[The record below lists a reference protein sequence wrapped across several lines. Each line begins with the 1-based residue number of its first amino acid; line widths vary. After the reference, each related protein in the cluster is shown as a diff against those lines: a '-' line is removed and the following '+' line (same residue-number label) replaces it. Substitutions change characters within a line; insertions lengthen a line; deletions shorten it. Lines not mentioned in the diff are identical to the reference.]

1 MPTFAYEAMNPA
13 GQVVKDELD
22 ALSNEDAL
30 AKIRNL
36 GYFPTRIRE
45 KGGAKAKSAGPGKKK
60 KGRSFSFGRV
70 KTKALT
76 QVTRQ
81 LSTLQD
87 AGLPI
92 LRSLKILEEQ
102 QKPGTLKTVLR
113 SVSEDI
119 EGGATLSEACSKHP
133 KAFNRLYVNMV
144 AAGETGGVLD
154 VILQRLAEFME
165 KAEKLKR
172 KIIGAMIY
180 PAVVVTFA
188 MGIVVG
194 IMIVV
199 IPKFKE
205 IFRDF
210 DVTLP
215 DMTML
220 LMNTSDWVV
229 HGTPPGWAVI
239 VFAPFAFYFIFKLVR
254 SSKGGRYVL
263 DFVGLKIP
271 VFGTLLQKSSV
282 ARFTRTLGTLIS
294 AGVPILEAIL
304 ITRETAGNEVYSR
317 AMEKVHDSIRE
328 GESFASPL
336 RATGVCDGLVTNMID
351 VGEETGELDKMLLK
365 IADNYEEEMDVAVAS
380 LVSLLEPL
388 MVVLLG
394 SIVGFIVIAL
404 FLPLVKLIES
414 VSR

>member
-1 MPTFAYEAMNPA
+1 MPTFAYEAMNQ
-13 GQVVKDELD
+13 GGEQVKDELE

-45 KGGAKAKSAGPGKKK
+45 KGGTKAKAAAPGTKKK
-60 KGRSFSFGRV
+60 KGRGFAFGRV
-70 KTKALT
+70 KTKVLP

-92 LRSLKILEEQ
+92 LRSLNILEEQ
-102 QKPGTLKTVLR
+102 QRPGTLKNVLR
-113 SVSEDI
+113 GVAEDI
-119 EGGATLSEACSKHP
+119 EGGSTLSEACSKHP

-180 PAVVVTFA
+180 PIVVVTFA
-188 MGIVVG
+188 MGIVTG

-199 IPKFKE
+199 IPKFKD

-215 DMTML
+215 GMTL
-220 LMNTSDWVV
+220 VLMNTSDWVMN
-229 HGTPPGWAVI
+229 GKPPGWAVI
-239 VFAPFAFYFIFKLVR
+239 VFGPFAIYFVFKLIR
-254 SSKGGRYVL
+254 SSKGGRYVV

-271 VFGTLLQKSSV
+271 VFGTLLQKNAV

-304 ITRETAGNEVYSR
+304 ITRETSGNEVYSR
-317 AMEKVHDSIRE
+317 AMEKVQDRKS
-328 GESFASPL
+328 
-336 RATGVCDGLVTNMID
+336 
-351 VGEETGELDKMLLK
+351 
-365 IADNYEEEMDVAVAS
+365 
-380 LVSLLEPL
+380 
-388 MVVLLG
+388 VV
-394 SIVGFIVIAL
+394 
-404 FLPLVKLIES
+404 
-414 VSR
+414 